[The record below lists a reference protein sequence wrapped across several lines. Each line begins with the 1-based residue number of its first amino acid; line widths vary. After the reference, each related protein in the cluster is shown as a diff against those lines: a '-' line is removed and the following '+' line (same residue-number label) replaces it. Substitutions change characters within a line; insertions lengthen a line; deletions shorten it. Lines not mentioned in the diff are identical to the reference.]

1 MPETRRSGTEQ
12 WRETC
17 RIAVGNPMSIE
28 EWQALRA
35 SFKERDRDAE
45 PPLLAPAEAFDD
57 TRPDEEFRGRFHPDH
72 DPGQLGRNSRAVRRL
87 LGSSCAGWRRKPR
100 PEEFHDAVR
109 ANRPSPRER
118 QLIRTWLQEASREDF
133 LYAWAEGVY
142 TWRELAR
149 AVHAAG
155 EQTSPRCADINTL
168 IPS

>member
-1 MPETRRSGTEQ
+1 
-12 WRETC
+12 
-17 RIAVGNPMSIE
+17 MSLD

-35 SFKERDRDAE
+35 SLKERDRDAE
-45 PPLLAPAEAFDD
+45 PPVLAPAEAFDD
-57 TRPDEEFRGRFHPDH
+57 TRPDEEFRARFHPEH
-72 DPGQLGRNSRAVRRL
+72 DPRQLGRSSRAVRRR

-100 PEEFHDAVR
+100 PEDFYDAVH
-109 ANRPSPRER
+109 ASRPSRRER
-118 QLIRTWLQEASREDF
+118 QLIRTWLQEASREDL

>member
-1 MPETRRSGTEQ
+1 
-12 WRETC
+12 
-17 RIAVGNPMSIE
+17 MSLE

-45 PPLLAPAEAFDD
+45 PPVLAPAEAFDD
-57 TRPDEEFRGRFHPDH
+57 TRPGEEFRERFHPEH
-72 DPGQLGRNSRAVRRL
+72 DSDQLGRCSRAVRRR
-87 LGSSCAGWRRKPR
+87 LGSSCAGWRRKPG
-100 PEEFHDAVR
+100 PEEFYDAVR
-109 ANRPSPRER
+109 ASRPSPRER
-118 QLIRTWLQEASREDF
+118 QLIRTWLQEASREDL

-149 AVHAAG
+149 AVHAAE

>member
-1 MPETRRSGTEQ
+1 
-12 WRETC
+12 
-17 RIAVGNPMSIE
+17 MSIE

-45 PPLLAPAEAFDD
+45 PPMLVPAEAFDD
-57 TRPDEEFRGRFHPDH
+57 TRPDEEFRERFHPDH
-72 DPGQLGRNSRAVRRL
+72 DPGQLGRHSRAVRRR

-100 PEEFHDAVR
+100 PEEFYDAVR
-109 ANRPSPRER
+109 ASRPSPRER